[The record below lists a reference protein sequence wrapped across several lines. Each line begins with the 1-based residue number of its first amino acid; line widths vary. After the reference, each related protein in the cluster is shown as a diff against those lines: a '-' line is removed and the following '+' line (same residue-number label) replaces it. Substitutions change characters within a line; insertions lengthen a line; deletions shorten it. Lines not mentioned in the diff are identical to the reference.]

1 MLDLFE
7 EKEQPGLYIADIII
21 KVQIPTRSKKVRKYD
36 TTFIKLYKHPVVLL
50 DGKFPTDNVKSHFIR
65 TVYDRHINKG
75 DFSKIIFNIQS
86 IENIKF
92 SSKLAYYFDY
102 SKH

>member
-1 MLDLFE
+1 MLDIFE
-7 EKEQPGLYIADIII
+7 EKEKPKLYIADIII

-36 TTFIKLYKHPVVLL
+36 TTFIKLHKQPLVLL
-50 DGKFPTDNVKSHFIR
+50 NGQFPTEKMKNQFIR

-75 DFSKIIFNIQS
+75 DFSKIIFSIQS

-92 SSKLAYYFDY
+92 SSELAYKFDY
-102 SKH
+102 QQH

>member
-1 MLDLFE
+1 MFDLFE
-7 EKEQPGLYIADIII
+7 EKEQPGLYIADIIV

-36 TTFIKLYKHPVVLL
+36 ITFIKLHKQPVVLL
-50 DGKFPTDNVKSHFIR
+50 NGKFPTENVKNYFIR

-75 DFSKIIFNIQS
+75 DFSKIIFTIQS